1 MATAVLISVE
11 EYLNTSYDPDCDYVD
26 GEVVER
32 NLGETK
38 HSKAQR
44 RIIYYLGDHY
54 TALRDRIYPEQ
65 RVQVKPNRFRIPD
78 LCITGITAVDAPDE
92 EIFRTP
98 PELCIEILSPK
109 DTMTRTLE
117 KIKDYFQMGVP
128 LCWIL
133 DPVARQGWIATPG
146 KLEDA
151 ADGVLRAGTIEM
163 PVRAVLE

>member
-1 MATAVLISVE
+1 MATAVLVSVE
-11 EYLNTSYDPDCDYVD
+11 EYLNTSYDPDCEYVD

-32 NLGETK
+32 NLGEKK

-54 TALRDRIYPEQ
+54 TTLRERIYPEQ
-65 RVQVKPNRFRIPD
+65 RVQVKANRFRVPD
-78 LCITGITAVDAPDE
+78 LCIAAIDAPDE
-92 EIFRTP
+92 QIFRTP

-117 KIKDYFQMGVP
+117 KIKDYLEMGVR

-133 DPVARQGWIATPG
+133 DPVTRQGWIATPG
-146 KLEDA
+146 RLEDA
-151 ADGVLRAGTIEM
+151 ADGILRADGIEM
-163 PVRAVLE
+163 PLSAVLEG